1 MKSISKILLI
11 CLASTLIIT
20 SCKKD
25 DDNGTKKLI
34 VKMGAQSNTTIGS
47 FYSLGQNKVYTND
60 LAAANQDTIDFLCFY
75 EHDVAN
81 NRINDI
87 TLASPGSNITG
98 IFTGTTDPGTWTT
111 KNLTKFQAPVP
122 AITVAEFDL
131 LEQDDATIPSYF
143 DNTVASGNKKAKTLA
158 VDNIYAFKTHNNVYG
173 LFKVISVGQNADGF
187 VEFEI
192 KYKK

>member
-1 MKSISKILLI
+1 MKSITKVLLL
-11 CLASTLIIT
+11 CLSAIFIIT
-20 SCKKD
+20 SCKD
-25 DDNGTKKLI
+25 ENNEPKKLI

-47 FYSLGQNKVYTND
+47 FYSLGTNKVYTKD

-75 EHDVAN
+75 EHDVVN

-98 IFTGTTDPGTWTT
+98 IFTGTSDPSNWTT
-111 KNLTKFQAPVP
+111 KNLTKFQTPVP

-131 LEQDDATIPSYF
+131 LEQNDATIPSYF
-143 DNTVASGNKKAKTLA
+143 DNSVASGNKKAKTLA
-158 VDNIYAFKTHNNVYG
+158 ADNIYAFKTHNNVYG